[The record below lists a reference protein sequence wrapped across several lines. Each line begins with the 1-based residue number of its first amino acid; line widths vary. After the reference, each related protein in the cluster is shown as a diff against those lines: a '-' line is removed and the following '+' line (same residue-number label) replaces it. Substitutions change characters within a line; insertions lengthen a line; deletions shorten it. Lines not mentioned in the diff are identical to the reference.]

1 MTDIETIPNPPRP
14 IVGGLPWHPETYF
27 DLESLDLSQ
36 LPITE
41 TYPSF
46 PGYRHSFTVRLVD
59 YPENREAIKGV
70 LIRHFLQNPASSFLR
85 EIESGLFAV
94 LVFEKESTNVD

>member
-1 MTDIETIPNPPRP
+1 MTLIEDKSNPPKP
-14 IVGGLPWHPETYF
+14 VIGGLPWHPETYL
-27 DLESLDLSQ
+27 DLESLDMSQ

-41 TYPSF
+41 TYPTF

-59 YPENREAIKGV
+59 YPENREAIKQV

-85 EIESGLFAV
+85 EVESGLFAV
-94 LVFEKESTNVD
+94 LVFEKESQ